1 MTRRGHR
8 RQVPCGRVPFAVMT
22 ATQEPPAQ
30 APDRDSVRVR
40 QFDADRH
47 DQSLGLDDAL
57 STQPTERQLLW
68 IDIAEALDRERAQQL
83 ADAFGLDPS
92 TIRALENPSDLP
104 HLEVHGSY
112 LHVRLAVE
120 PDDRRPEE
128 TPWLDI
134 VGGSNV
140 VITSHPK
147 PVKFLDDMDERIQVD
162 TTFGLLDASTLVA
175 SLLGAAVTSYFT
187 AVDAIEDDV
196 DLLDAKSLR
205 DDGRHQLLDDLVIV
219 RRRIARLRRLLT
231 DHRQMF
237 ASLAGA
243 ELAKLTDNPDSAA
256 AFNAVAER
264 FESAISAVE
273 SSREVLIGSFE
284 VYMTR
289 TAQRTNDVMKVLAL
303 ATVLLLPGSLVAGLL
318 GMNMMI
324 PLPEDDPLMWW
335 YVVTGVLV
343 FAAVILLIARAR
355 RWL

>member
-1 MTRRGHR
+1 
-8 RQVPCGRVPFAVMT
+8 MT
-22 ATQEPPAQ
+22 ATHKPQAQ
-30 APDRDSVRVR
+30 ALDHDSIRVR

-47 DQSLGLDDAL
+47 DRSLGLEDAL
-57 STQPTERQLLW
+57 SALPTERQLLW
-68 IDIAEALDRERAQQL
+68 IDISEALDRERAQRI
-83 ADAFGLDPS
+83 AAAFGLDPS

-120 PDDRRPEE
+120 PDDRRPDE

-134 VGGSNV
+134 VGGGNV
-140 VITSHPK
+140 VITSHRG
-147 PVKFLDDMDERIQVD
+147 PVKFLDEMDDRIQAD
-162 TTFGLLDASTLVA
+162 TTFGLLDASTLIA
-175 SLLGAAVTSYFT
+175 SLLGASVTSYFT

-219 RRRIARLRRLLT
+219 RRRIARLRRMLT
-231 DHRQMF
+231 DHRQLF

-273 SSREVLIGSFE
+273 TSREVLIGSFE

-318 GMNMMI
+318 GMNMLI

-335 YVVTGVLV
+335 LVVAGVLL
-343 FAAVILLIARAR
+343 FAAAILVIARAR

>member
-1 MTRRGHR
+1 
-8 RQVPCGRVPFAVMT
+8 MT
-22 ATQEPPAQ
+22 ATQKPPAQ
-30 APDRDSVRVR
+30 APDRDSIRVR

-47 DQSLGLDDAL
+47 DRALGLEDAL
-57 STQPTERQLLW
+57 SAQPTERQLLW
-68 IDIAEALDRERAQQL
+68 IDIAEALDRERAQRI
-83 ADAFGLDPS
+83 AAAFELDPS

-120 PDDRRPEE
+120 PDDRRPDE

-134 VGGSNV
+134 VGGGNV
-140 VITSHPK
+140 VITSHRR
-147 PVKFLDDMDERIQVD
+147 PVKFLDQMDDRIQAD
-162 TTFGLLDASTLVA
+162 TTFGLLDASTLIA

-219 RRRIARLRRLLT
+219 RRRIAGLRRMLT
-231 DHRQMF
+231 DHRQLF

-256 AFNAVAER
+256 ALNAVAER

-273 SSREVLIGSFE
+273 TSREVLIGSFE

-318 GMNMMI
+318 GMNMLI

-335 YVVTGVLV
+335 YVVAGVLL
-343 FAAVILLIARAR
+343 FAVAILVIARAR